1 MTNFVE
7 IKSMTDLLY
16 INWTMD
22 PRVIASWNTPRWY
35 GLMWAMGFYLGFIIL
50 TRIYKNEKA
59 PEVWMDKTFLY
70 VLLGG
75 ILGARLGHC
84 LFYQPDIYLSNPIEI
99 LYIWEG
105 GLASHGG
112 AVAILISLMIYS
124 RKVVKKPLMWILDR
138 IVAPIAI
145 AACFIRLGNL
155 MNHEIVGVPTEVPWA
170 FVFHRGVDLSPR
182 HPAQLYEA
190 IFFVIILLILGYM
203 YLKTDA
209 KTKPGLLTGW
219 FFVLVP
225 SMRFGV
231 EFIKNSQGGLESN
244 FGEILS
250 TGQLL
255 SIPFILVGALLIL
268 RSSKL
273 TNKSPAKKIGSTID

>member
-1 MTNFVE
+1 MLE
-7 IKSMTDLLY
+7 Y
-16 INWTMD
+16 IDW
-22 PRVIASWNTPRWY
+22 RVNPLAFGIGPVSYRWY
-35 GLMWAMGFYLGFIIL
+35 GLLFMTALVMMYWLVQ
-50 TRIYKNEKA
+50 RIYIREGID
-59 PEVWMDKTFLY
+59 DKPLFNAS
-70 VLLGG
+70 
-75 ILGARLGHC
+75 ILIAVGAIAGARLGEVF
-84 LFYQPDIYLSNPIEI
+84 FYNWEYFREHLEEI
-99 LYIWEG
+99 PKIWMG
-105 GLASHGG
+105 GLASHGAG
-112 AVAILISLMIYS
+112 IGTVVFSWLAARYVLNAPYLWVLDRLAVAFSAGLGM
-124 RKVVKKPLMWILDR
+124 
-138 IVAPIAI
+138 
-145 AACFIRLGNL
+145 IRLGNL
-155 MNHEIVGVPTEVPWA
+155 MNHEIVGAPTELPWA
-170 FVFHRGVDLSPR
+170 FVFHRGVDLLPR

-190 IFFVIILLILGYM
+190 IFFVFIFLILGYM
-203 YLKTDA
+203 YLKTEA

-273 TNKSPAKKIGSTID
+273 TNKSPAKKIGSTTD